1 MYFKR
6 KKLIFFSCFHFRFY
20 GSSGLLKSK
29 IDESGSYLYEYDI
42 YGRLVKAILPTGQAI
57 GLQFNL
63 TSQGAAIDVMKNGI
77 MSEVV
82 LVQDQLVSTFF
93 PYFQYGN
100 MGCQVFKKGLQNNI
114 GFWPKINKAFEGKY
128 SFCEQTYSR
137 VQNRHTV

>member
-1 MYFKR
+1 MSRFWGNFVSMHKEGRR
-6 KKLIFFSCFHFRFY
+6 KEEFLILRSATQAHRTKKANIFPCIHFRFY

-93 PYFQYGN
+93 SLFS
-100 MGCQVFKKGLQNNI
+100 I
-114 GFWPKINKAFEGKY
+114 W
-128 SFCEQTYSR
+128 
-137 VQNRHTV
+137 

>member
-6 KKLIFFSCFHFRFY
+6 KKANIFSYIHFRFY

-93 PYFQYGN
+93 SLFS
-100 MGCQVFKKGLQNNI
+100 I
-114 GFWPKINKAFEGKY
+114 W
-128 SFCEQTYSR
+128 
-137 VQNRHTV
+137 

>member
-6 KKLIFFSCFHFRFY
+6 KKANIFSCIHIRFY
-20 GSSGLLKSK
+20 GTSGLLKSK

-93 PYFQYGN
+93 SYFQYGN
-100 MGCQVFKKGLQNNI
+100 MGCQVSKEGIQNINNL
-114 GFWPKINKAFEGKY
+114 GFGPKINKVLKGNCIFW
-128 SFCEQTYSR
+128 TDIL
-137 VQNRHTV
+137 